1 MSKRRNSIRNITR
14 FTYKTASFQG
24 WRLAVCR
31 HHVNFVRYFSDL
43 EYGGEAESLAA
54 ALAVR
59 EQVYAYLEAYPYEP
73 KRAMELCRRELLPE
87 SPSRRLTPRRIRH
100 RDEL

>member
-1 MSKRRNSIRNITR
+1 MSKRSNHIKNITR
-14 FTYKTASFQG
+14 FTYVSASFQG

-31 HHVNFVRYFSDL
+31 YHVHFVRYFSDR
-43 EYGGEAESLAA
+43 EYGSSDAALAA

-73 KRAMELCRRELLPE
+73 KKAMELCRQELMSGRVSQGLN
-87 SPSRRLTPRRIRH
+87 PRRIRD
-100 RDEL
+100 RGEL